1 MTRSQPK
8 PLKSCTFDQDQM
20 ISLIRFTERTLAT
33 DTPVPFGAM
42 VVDTQSGQRLVR
54 TVNQASQKN
63 DPTCHAEVN
72 AIRLACRR
80 IKNHLLR
87 GYTLYTTCEPCPM
100 CMGAILWAG
109 IDRVVY
115 GATIEHAARHCNQI
129 YISASEFAGKS
140 NMRCEVVG
148 PIEAELCYSSLFSHP
163 NMIKRFKTWRSNNR

>member
-1 MTRSQPK
+1 
-8 PLKSCTFDQDQM
+8 M

-42 VVDTQSGQRLVR
+42 VVDTQSGQMLVR

-87 GYTLYTTCEPCPM
+87 GYSLYTTCEPCPM

-140 NMRCEVVG
+140 DMRCEVVG

>member
-1 MTRSQPK
+1 MEPAKSQQHSN
-8 PLKSCTFDQDQM
+8 LSFDQEKM
-20 ISLIRFTERTLAT
+20 VALVRFTERTLAT
-33 DTPVPFGAM
+33 DLPVPFGAM
-42 VVDTQSGQRLVR
+42 VVATNSGKLLAR

-72 AIRLACRR
+72 VIRRACRR

-109 IDRVVY
+109 LDRVVY

-129 YISASEFAGKS
+129 YISASELAAKTD
-140 NMRCEVVG
+140 MRCEVVG
-148 PIEAELCYSSLFSHP
+148 PIEAELCYSTLFSHP
-163 NMIKRFKTWRSNNR
+163 NMLKRFEVWRSNNR